1 MYDLCEGKHG
11 DDGKYVTIAQ
21 IINYEIAAQE
31 ISCVIHVKENMV
43 MQVGMITIAQIV
55 DYEIDTQ
62 GITCVTH
69 VKKNMVVLTS
79 GINVAGIIDCW
90 APAGETAGKRLLT
103 K

>member
-1 MYDLCEGKHG
+1 MTYVKENMVMMASM
-11 DDGKYVTIAQ
+11 VTIAQ

-31 ISCVIHVKENMV
+31 ISCVIHVKE
-43 MQVGMITIAQIV
+43 
-55 DYEIDTQ
+55 
-62 GITCVTH
+62 
-69 VKKNMVVLTS
+69 NMVVLTS